1 MTFRKPCDNQLGFK
15 VTFPLDDENLFTKWI
30 IIFNFKK
37 FQGPWKGNLVLKHE
51 RFPNISERF
60 KFKRFFTCISTS
72 HAESHAQMLT
82 RFYKTNLFSR
92 ADKYSRP
99 FSREGNVNLNF
110 KWILLKEQICWSSF
124 PIFFFLRQW
133 TSFHQIGFPSVE
145 IWKSYELCRAIK
157 HDVAAWEIAIWI

>member
-15 VTFPLDDENLFTKWI
+15 VTFPLDDENLFTKWM

-51 RFPNISERF
+51 CFPNISERF

-72 HAESHAQMLT
+72 HAESHAQILT

-92 ADKYSRP
+92 ADKYPRP
-99 FSREGNVNLNF
+99 FFREGNVNLNF
-110 KWILLKEQICWSSF
+110 KWILLKGQICWSSF
-124 PIFFFLRQW
+124 PIFFLSSTMDIVPPNRL
-133 TSFHQIGFPSVE
+133 SICGNLE
-145 IWKSYELCRAIK
+145 IMRALSR
-157 HDVAAWEIAIWI
+157 DWEIAVWI